1 MAEAWPR
8 IPVTLRWVRL
18 CVCEGSYRVYRWRG
32 AHQSG
37 GANRGGGAGSDP
49 DTRDHQRPGEHLHTH
64 VHTADLKN
72 MCEQCI
78 KRILS
83 PYVSSQNVRHTW
95 WLQLFRHEGL
105 LLFCV
110 YVLAYLISLCFQP
123 LLRKKQS
130 SWRCNLGPFFSDFLA
145 FYTLNCGANY
155 KGNSLQ
161 INQWAL
167 TAGLHRVFIT
177 VTGWMFISC
186 VESAHAAVKRSVK
199 VKSLGENRSRFQDK
213 FSHKP
218 KICPFCLQLVRMD
231 YTEVIIDQRFHRH
244 LIGKNGANSE
254 CT

>member
-1 MAEAWPR
+1 MCVKVHIEFTDGEER
-8 IPVTLRWVRL
+8 ISL
-18 CVCEGSYRVYRWRG
+18 EGPTEEVEQAQTQIQEIIKDLVSTYT
-32 AHQSG
+32 H
-37 GANRGGGAGSDP
+37 
-49 DTRDHQRPGEHLHTH
+49 TR

-78 KRILS
+78 QIILS

-110 YVLAYLISLCFQP
+110 YVLVYLICLCFQP

-130 SWRCNLGPFFSDFLA
+130 SWRCNLGPFFNDFLT

-218 KICPFCLQLVRMD
+218 
-231 YTEVIIDQRFHRH
+231 
-244 LIGKNGANSE
+244 
-254 CT
+254 

>member
-1 MAEAWPR
+1 MCVKVHIEFTDGEER
-8 IPVTLRWVRL
+8 ISL
-18 CVCEGSYRVYRWRG
+18 EGPTEEVEQAQTQIQEIIKDLVSTY
-32 AHQSG
+32 
-37 GANRGGGAGSDP
+37 
-49 DTRDHQRPGEHLHTH
+49 THTH

-78 KRILS
+78 QIILS

-130 SWRCNLGPFFSDFLA
+130 SWRCNLGPFFNDFLT

-177 VTGWMFISC
+177 VTGWMLISC

-218 KICPFCLQLVRMD
+218 
-231 YTEVIIDQRFHRH
+231 
-244 LIGKNGANSE
+244 
-254 CT
+254 

>member
-1 MAEAWPR
+1 MCVKVHIEFTDGEER
-8 IPVTLRWVRL
+8 ISL
-18 CVCEGSYRVYRWRG
+18 EGPTEEVEQAQTQIQEIIKDLVSTY
-32 AHQSG
+32 
-37 GANRGGGAGSDP
+37 
-49 DTRDHQRPGEHLHTH
+49 THTH

-130 SWRCNLGPFFSDFLA
+130 SWRCNLGPFFNDFLT

-218 KICPFCLQLVRMD
+218 
-231 YTEVIIDQRFHRH
+231 
-244 LIGKNGANSE
+244 
-254 CT
+254 